1 MLPNSVKGDDILDS
15 NVADAKET
23 YKVCWL
29 FSKQLYYAIIFILGS
44 YLFSIFSFQ
53 YLMITAIDV
62 FPLVKVRCSF
72 LSSCLLP
79 IVAS

>member
-23 YKVCWL
+23 YKVYWL
-29 FSKQLYYAIIFILGS
+29 FSKQLYYAIIFILGR

-53 YLMITAIDV
+53 YLMIIAIDV
-62 FPLVKVRCSF
+62 VPPFKVRCSF
-72 LSSCLLP
+72 LSNCLLP
-79 IVAS
+79 IIAS